1 MAEDDDKKK
10 DPIINTKSIREARK
24 EYEQLEV
31 AIDNMY
37 KTAEDREKAR
47 LLQLQAQRQAA
58 DDSLLKLKQDIEDLE
73 FIAAEQSGARKRL
86 TEEQIDGLE
95 KVYEIKERLDRTGNE
110 TELESYRNLMD
121 EKIKENDR
129 FLSALGNVTGAI
141 ADSFSEIDASAMQAM
156 GSALGLSAVFGVDLP
171 NYKDLFSEFAVS
183 LDDARRSI
191 VPFSKN
197 ISEANQL
204 QQAFGK
210 VSDDIKIPIT
220 ELGESVGTVGSQ
232 FRMFALQGLGARTA
246 LVAFHA
252 QMKNMGVDS
261 GTSIIESIMSEG
273 GVESAEDATD
283 IFKALTVRMK
293 DLGVMPQT
301 LASDYN
307 KLIGTF
313 SMFGDAAQMNIAR
326 TSLAAAKAKVDV
338 GAITGFGDNFS
349 GYSQAASTA
358 QKINAIF
365 GRKVIDNP
373 AELVSIFYTGGGE
386 AALEYVKRKLV
397 TSGVDLEEM
406 LGGAAGAARLR
417 MLGGMGFGGAQAARR
432 ALLSD
437 TTIAPAEAEGIQAGD
452 APKDLTRR
460 FDALAEEMLTQADRA
475 KQMNEEVT
483 VRFFENMGVGLGKFG
498 DMFDDMLEK
507 VRVGLM
513 GANPDAQIG
522 GLLKVFIDEAD
533 REIPGF
539 GGVDPATGK
548 LKKESVKGLLKSLMG
563 GENEALK
570 TATEKATTSQNNLIE
585 ELKRLNNNNDT
596 KLALLRDEMN
606 TQFGTGTASPSP
618 EGGTRLTLQIGRK
631 EFDAYLK
638 HRIDGFAKGRA

>member
-10 DPIINTKSIREARK
+10 DEIIDTKLIKEARK
-24 EYEQLEV
+24 EYEELEV

-37 KTAEDREKAR
+37 KTAQDREKAR
-47 LLQLQAQRQAA
+47 LLQLEAQRQAA
-58 DDSLLKLKQDIEDLE
+58 DDSLIKLKQDIEDLE
-73 FIAAEQSGARKRL
+73 FISAEQSGARRRL
-86 TEEQIDGLE
+86 TEEQIDGL
-95 KVYEIKERLDRTGNE
+95 KKLYEIRERLDRTGNE
-110 TELESYRNLMD
+110 SELESYKNLMD
-121 EKIKENDR
+121 KKIKENDR
-129 FLSALGNVTGAI
+129 FLSALGRVKGGISDA
-141 ADSFSEIDASAMQAM
+141 FSDIDAAALQAM
-156 GSALGLSAVFGVDLP
+156 GAVLGLSAVFGVELP

-220 ELGESVGTVGSQ
+220 DLGESVGGVGSQ
-232 FRMFALQGLGARTA
+232 FRMFALQGLNARA
-246 LVAFHA
+246 SLVAFHA
-252 QMKNMGVDS
+252 QMKNMGVES

-273 GVESAEDATD
+273 GVASAEDATD

-301 LASDYN
+301 LADDYN

-358 QKINAIF
+358 QQINAIF
-365 GRKVIDNP
+365 GRRVIDNP

-417 MLGGMGFGGAQAARR
+417 MLGGMGFGSAQAASR

-437 TTIAPAEAEGIQAGD
+437 TAITPAEAEGIQAGD
-452 APKDLTRR
+452 APRDLTRR
-460 FDALAEEMLTQADRA
+460 FDALAEEMLTQADRV

-513 GANPDAQIG
+513 GENPDAQIG
-522 GLLKVFIDEAD
+522 GLLKVFIGEAD

-548 LKKESVKGLLKSLMG
+548 LQKESVKGLIKSLMG
-563 GENEALK
+563 GENEALR
-570 TATEKATTSQNNLIE
+570 TATEKATTSQKFNTEQLD
-585 ELKRLNNNNDT
+585 RLNTNLENMA
-596 KLALLRDEMN
+596 LAS
-606 TQFGTGTASPSP
+606 ASPGSAGGGTSAAASTSP
-618 EGGTRLTLQIGRK
+618 EGMAIKLVVNGT
-631 EFDAYLK
+631 EMNAYLK
-638 HRIDGFAKGRA
+638 GAIDKISKGVV